1 MNERKH
7 QPIIGKTISGVIARP
22 KSNGEEIVVLQFDD
36 GTCFELLSLPARR
49 ELRRLTRRRNS
60 IGEPV
65 DQLTIFPLDGD
76 TAASPRPSLAA

>member
-1 MNERKH
+1 MTERKH
-7 QPIIGKTISGVIARP
+7 QSIIGKTISGVIARP

-49 ELRRLTRRRNS
+49 ELRRLTRRKPPA
-60 IGEPV
+60 EPV

-76 TAASPRPSLAA
+76 TAAGPRPSLAA